1 LGGRKQVQS
10 GQLFF
15 TIKQLAE
22 RWQLNPFTVRNYIQ
36 EGKLTATKIGHG
48 KNAPVRIHADDVAA
62 FEVRQERR
70 G

>member
-1 LGGRKQVQS
+1 VRTEQVY
-10 GQLFF
+10 F
-15 TIKQLAE
+15 TVNQLAE

-48 KNAPVRIHADDVAA
+48 KNSPVRIHADDVAA